1 MIVIIIT
8 VILTGVVTI
17 SDAATNL
24 CNLQNDYNIPLG
36 EAGVKNCSIIAPVH
50 GTLNIECR
58 PPMNLIDTPLD
69 SVLDSV
75 LHSIVNGVV
84 DISVRL
90 GGTSHTW
97 YAYESYV
104 DGLVTLQCGFC
115 MQNQSCDLY
124 QPSYLSDSIS
134 IITFSEFRQISI
146 IFNTFC
152 NSLYYYY

>member
-8 VILTGVVTI
+8 VILAGAVTI
-17 SDAATNL
+17 SDADTNL

-36 EAGVKNCSIIAPVH
+36 EAGVKNCSIVVPVH
-50 GTLNIECR
+50 GTLNIECT
-58 PPMNLIDTPLD
+58 PPMNLIDTGPLD
-69 SVLDSV
+69 SVL
-75 LHSIVNGVV
+75 HRIANGVV

-115 MQNQSCDLY
+115 MQNQPCDLD

-134 IITFSEFRQISI
+134 IIAFSKFRQV
-146 IFNTFC
+146 
-152 NSLYYYY
+152 L